1 MENKNEQQVPEIMPE
16 PIEEPKKSK
25 KGQMAKGVACG
36 IAGTILVGFVALNV
50 VTKITGTKIYI
61 TNATAKTDSI
71 LDTKTVQKINELKAY
86 TDMYYYDDVDDTELK
101 DGLYEGMISGLGD
114 KYSVYYNEEDY
125 KQMHVSTTGQYY
137 GIGAG
142 LRQDPDTMVVSISK
156 IYEGTPS
163 DEAGLL
169 ADDVIT
175 SVDGTDATSMEV
187 TELVKLIRG
196 EEGTSVHLEV
206 YRPSTGENLS
216 FDVERK
222 NVTLPSVSS
231 QMLGDNIGYIH
242 IDSFETET
250 ADQFEK
256 AVAELDSEGMKALVL
271 DVRYNGGGLVTA
283 VVQILDDILPEGT
296 VVYTEEDVNS
306 QIATLLSGNPV
317 REQKKGPLA
326 MGDTAVID
334 YEGFKDG
341 VAFEGGKAEKY
352 PLGIGSGSFIPG
364 FEEQLVGMEI
374 GEDRDINLSF
384 PEQYHAPELAGKA
397 VVFKVKLH
405 EIYNEKEAELNDEF
419 AASLNFP
426 EVQSVED
433 LKKYINE
440 YLEYQVEARKAD
452 AAREKLYD
460 QILESSSCLVSPQAV
475 ETAHSGCKE

>member
-1 MENKNEQQVPEIMPE
+1 MAGHTTGGNSGVKRQQKRQHKNSAGMETEYGNKNEQQVSEIMPE

-86 TDMYYYDDVDDTELK
+86 TDMYYYDNVDDTELK

-125 KQMHVSTTGQYY
+125 KQMQVSTTGQYY

-296 VVYTEEDVNS
+296 VVYTEDKTAYVIQAKYYPKGDIKGKHKDIIRDLYYQYLRLEVKKYTEKVIPVLAVYSLNN
-306 QIATLLSGNPV
+306 ITKPALSIL
-317 REQKKGPLA
+317 Q
-326 MGDTAVID
+326 
-334 YEGFKDG
+334 
-341 VAFEGGKAEKY
+341 
-352 PLGIGSGSFIPG
+352 
-364 FEEQLVGMEI
+364 
-374 GEDRDINLSF
+374 GED
-384 PEQYHAPELAGKA
+384 
-397 VVFKVKLH
+397 
-405 EIYNEKEAELNDEF
+405 
-419 AASLNFP
+419 
-426 EVQSVED
+426 
-433 LKKYINE
+433 YINVNRE
-440 YLEYQVEARKAD
+440 EKPAD
-452 AAREKLYD
+452 IENPEK
-460 QILESSSCLVSPQAV
+460 
-475 ETAHSGCKE
+475 

>member
-86 TDMYYYDDVDDTELK
+86 TDMYYYDNVDDTELK

-125 KQMHVSTTGQYY
+125 KQMQVSTTGQYY

-296 VVYTEEDVNS
+296 VVYTEDKNGHRETYTSSGDTYEDSASASEILAGAIKDYEYGTLIGTTTFGKGIVQTIFPLEDGDAVKLTTAKYFTPNGNYIHGVGIDPDIELEYEYLNPDGTEYDVKYDN
-306 QIATLLSGNPV
+306 QIQKAEEVLTEELSG
-317 REQKKGPLA
+317 K
-326 MGDTAVID
+326 
-334 YEGFKDG
+334 
-341 VAFEGGKAEKY
+341 
-352 PLGIGSGSFIPG
+352 
-364 FEEQLVGMEI
+364 
-374 GEDRDINLSF
+374 
-384 PEQYHAPELAGKA
+384 
-397 VVFKVKLH
+397 
-405 EIYNEKEAELNDEF
+405 
-419 AASLNFP
+419 
-426 EVQSVED
+426 
-433 LKKYINE
+433 
-440 YLEYQVEARKAD
+440 
-452 AAREKLYD
+452 
-460 QILESSSCLVSPQAV
+460 
-475 ETAHSGCKE
+475 

>member
-1 MENKNEQQVPEIMPE
+1 MENKNEQQVSEIMPE

-86 TDMYYYDDVDDTELK
+86 TDMYYYDNVDDTELK

-125 KQMHVSTTGQYY
+125 KQMQVSTTGQYY

-231 QMLGDNIGYIH
+231 QMLGDLSLIH
-242 IDSFETET
+242 I
-250 ADQFEK
+250 
-256 AVAELDSEGMKALVL
+256 
-271 DVRYNGGGLVTA
+271 
-283 VVQILDDILPEGT
+283 
-296 VVYTEEDVNS
+296 
-306 QIATLLSGNPV
+306 
-317 REQKKGPLA
+317 
-326 MGDTAVID
+326 
-334 YEGFKDG
+334 
-341 VAFEGGKAEKY
+341 
-352 PLGIGSGSFIPG
+352 
-364 FEEQLVGMEI
+364 
-374 GEDRDINLSF
+374 
-384 PEQYHAPELAGKA
+384 
-397 VVFKVKLH
+397 
-405 EIYNEKEAELNDEF
+405 
-419 AASLNFP
+419 
-426 EVQSVED
+426 
-433 LKKYINE
+433 
-440 YLEYQVEARKAD
+440 
-452 AAREKLYD
+452 
-460 QILESSSCLVSPQAV
+460 
-475 ETAHSGCKE
+475 

>member
-1 MENKNEQQVPEIMPE
+1 MENKNEQQVSEIMPE

-86 TDMYYYDDVDDTELK
+86 TDMYYYDNVDDTELK

-125 KQMHVSTTGQYY
+125 KQMQVSTTGQYY

-142 LRQDPDTMVVSISK
+142 LRQDP
-156 IYEGTPS
+156 
-163 DEAGLL
+163 
-169 ADDVIT
+169 
-175 SVDGTDATSMEV
+175 DATSMEV

-296 VVYTEEDVNS
+296 VVYTEDKNGHRETYTSSGDTYMEYPLAVLINGDSASASEILAGAIKDYEYGTLIGTTTFGKGIVQTIFPLEDGDAVKLTTAKYFTPNGNYIHGVGIDPDIELEYEYLNPDGTEYDVKYDN
-306 QIATLLSGNPV
+306 QIQKAVEVLTEELSG
-317 REQKKGPLA
+317 K
-326 MGDTAVID
+326 
-334 YEGFKDG
+334 
-341 VAFEGGKAEKY
+341 
-352 PLGIGSGSFIPG
+352 
-364 FEEQLVGMEI
+364 
-374 GEDRDINLSF
+374 
-384 PEQYHAPELAGKA
+384 
-397 VVFKVKLH
+397 
-405 EIYNEKEAELNDEF
+405 
-419 AASLNFP
+419 
-426 EVQSVED
+426 
-433 LKKYINE
+433 
-440 YLEYQVEARKAD
+440 
-452 AAREKLYD
+452 
-460 QILESSSCLVSPQAV
+460 
-475 ETAHSGCKE
+475 

>member
-16 PIEEPKKSK
+16 QIGEPKKSK
-25 KGQMAKGVACG
+25 KGQMAKGVAYG
-36 IAGTILVGFVALNV
+36 IAGTIFVGFVALSV
-50 VTKITGTKIYI
+50 VTKVTGAKIYI
-61 TNATAKTDSI
+61 TNASGKTDSI
-71 LDTKTVQKINELKAY
+71 LDAKTVQKINELKAY
-86 TDMYYYDDVDDTELK
+86 TDMYYYDEVDDTELQ

-114 KYSVYYNEEDY
+114 KYSVYYNAEDY
-125 KQMHVSTTGQYY
+125 KQMQVSTTGQYY

-196 EEGTSVHLEV
+196 AEGTSVHLEV

-231 QMLGDNIGYIH
+231 QMLDDNIGYVH

-256 AVAELDSEGMKALVL
+256 AVAELDKEGMKAMVL

-296 VVYTEEDVNS
+296 VVYTEDKNGHRETYTS
-306 QIATLLSGNPV
+306 SGDTYM
-317 REQKKGPLA
+317 EYPLA
-326 MGDTAVID
+326 VLINEDSASASEILAGAIKD
-334 YEGFKDG
+334 YEYGTLIGTTTFGKGIVQTIFPLEDG
-341 VAFEGGKAEKY
+341 DAVKLTTAKY
-352 PLGIGSGSFIPG
+352 FTPNGNYIHGVGIDP
-364 FEEQLVGMEI
+364 
-374 GEDRDINLSF
+374 DI
-384 PEQYHAPELAGKA
+384 ELEYEYLNPDGTEYDVKYDNQIQKA
-397 VVFKVKLH
+397 VEVLT
-405 EIYNEKEAELNDEF
+405 EELNG
-419 AASLNFP
+419 
-426 EVQSVED
+426 
-433 LKKYINE
+433 K
-440 YLEYQVEARKAD
+440 
-452 AAREKLYD
+452 
-460 QILESSSCLVSPQAV
+460 
-475 ETAHSGCKE
+475 